1 MIKAL
6 YTSITGMNATQNAL
20 SVTSNNIANA
30 QTVGYKKQKA
40 MFDDL
45 LYNNSIGS
53 KGDDKYA
60 GTNPKSIG
68 NGVKMSG
75 TVTDYS
81 DGTITLTGGKTQA
94 AMEGNGFF
102 VVGDSKG
109 GNMEFTRKGTFGIS
123 SDYYITN
130 TEGQYVFAYPANEA
144 TGEVDLSGIPGPLQ
158 IPMGTAIGGIRTSK
172 GTIKGNIPTGEKQIT
187 QDLPVYDNAGN
198 TWTMRVE
205 FKQTSEHNYT
215 YKVQVRNDSKKETEF
230 KDVQGAGGNM
240 TFDAVGN
247 PTPPQQGAS
256 IQFDGGR
263 VNLDFSSL
271 TNHPTDKTLSVTDVD
286 GRAAATVKDY
296 FMADGGYVMVKYSDG
311 SMKSAGQLAVGM
323 FPNEGGLMKTGN
335 GNYTATNT
343 TGILALG
350 VSGQNGA
357 GKVRGGA
364 QEGANVDLSVEFVD
378 LMLYQRG
385 FQGNAKVI
393 KVSDEV
399 LNEVVNLIR

>member
-45 LYNNSIGS
+45 LYNNSIGA
-53 KGDDKYA
+53 KGDGKYA

-215 YKVQVRNDSKKETEF
+215 YKVQMRNDSKKETEF

-247 PTPPQQGAS
+247 PNPKEQRANIP
-256 IQFDGGR
+256 FDGGSI
-263 VNLDFSSL
+263 NLDLSHL

-286 GRAAATVKDY
+286 GRAAATVKDC
-296 FMADGGYVMVKYSDG
+296 FIADGGYVMVKYSDG
-311 SMKSAGQLAVGM
+311 SMKSAGQLAVAM

-350 VSGQNGA
+350 TSGQNGA

>member
-45 LYNNSIGS
+45 LYNNSIGA
-53 KGDDKYA
+53 KADDKYA

-68 NGVKMSG
+68 NGVKLSG

-172 GTIKGNIPTGEKQIT
+172 GVVGGNIPADAKAISQEI
-187 QDLPVYDNAGN
+187 PIYDNAGN

-205 FKQTSEHNYT
+205 FTQTSEHNYS
-215 YKVQVRNDSKKETEF
+215 YKVQMRNDSKKEEF

-247 PTPPQQGAS
+247 PSPKEQAANIP
-256 IQFDGGR
+256 FNGG
-263 VNLDFSSL
+263 NIKLDLSNL
-271 TNHPTDKTLSVTDVD
+271 TNHPTDKTLSVTGVD
-286 GRAAATVKDY
+286 GRAAATVKDC
-296 FMADGGYVMVKYSDG
+296 FIADGGYVMVKYSDG
-311 SMKSAGQLAVGM
+311 SMKAAGQLAVAM

-350 VSGQNGA
+350 ASGQNGA
-357 GKVRGGA
+357 GKIRGAA

>member
-6 YTSITGMNATQNAL
+6 YTSISGMNATQNAL

-45 LYNNSIGS
+45 LYNNSVGA
-53 KGDDKYA
+53 KGDDRYA

-75 TVTDYS
+75 TVTDYT

-94 AMEGNGFF
+94 ALEGNGFF

-109 GNMEFTRKGTFGIS
+109 GNMEFTRKGTFTIS

-130 TEGQYVFAYPANEA
+130 TEGQYVFAYPADPS
-144 TGEVDLSGIPGPLQ
+144 TGNVDLSGIPGPLQ
-158 IPMGTAIGGIRTSK
+158 IPMGSAIGGIRTSQ
-172 GTIKGNIPTGEKQIT
+172 GIVGGNIPADAKQIT
-187 QDLPVYDNAGN
+187 QELPAYDDAGN

-205 FKQTSEHNYT
+205 FTQDGEHNYKYT
-215 YKVQVRNDSKKETEF
+215 VKMRNESKKETEF
-230 KDVQGAGGNM
+230 TEIQGAGGNVK
-240 TFDAVGN
+240 FNEVGKPDPVN
-247 PTPPQQGAS
+247 PEANIPFNNGTVK
-256 IQFDGGR
+256 I
-263 VNLDFSSL
+263 DFSKL
-271 TNHPTDKTLSVTDVD
+271 TNHPTEKTIAVTNVD
-286 GRAAATVKDY
+286 GRPAATVKDC
-296 FMADGGYVMVKYSDG
+296 FIADGGYVMVKYSDG
-311 SMKSAGQLAVGM
+311 SMKAAGQLAIGM

-335 GNYTATNT
+335 GNFTATNT

-357 GKVRGGA
+357 GKYVVVRKKA
-364 QEGANVDLSVEFVD
+364 QT
-378 LMLYQRG
+378 
-385 FQGNAKVI
+385 
-393 KVSDEV
+393 
-399 LNEVVNLIR
+399 